1 MRNQLLR
8 RKPSLSS
15 DVNATM
21 FFFRILQHGDVQIE
35 DSFFMQ
41 LYSKYLYQGS
51 ELLFGNGYSF
61 LIPKASPLKAS

>member
-1 MRNQLLR
+1 MRNNLLR
-8 RKPSLSS
+8 WEPSLSS
-15 DVNATM
+15 VVKSIM
-21 FFFRILQHGDVQIE
+21 FFRILLHGDVQIE

>member
-1 MRNQLLR
+1 MKNKLLR

-15 DVNATM
+15 EVNAIM
-21 FFFRILQHGDVQIE
+21 FFRILQHGDVQIE